1 MATLIMPYSSM
12 LLNGLR
18 ATGKEY
24 LKDINR
30 DVNGSGMDGIRIRE
44 FKPNTKSIRVELI
57 VPKLERSES
66 LGYILLKPIYK
77 ISLSTVNLI
86 DNIPDFRDIYSPK
99 DPRIKAIMG
108 YRVEAINR
116 SLLEMVLKFRELD
129 GRHLI
134 DALNYLN
141 RYLLNHFTSY
151 DRGLILSLA
160 LRESK
165 LYMQFKESVESRDTL
180 QIAKYLKILNSIDN
194 PISRLRKI
202 LEATGVDYF
211 RLIRRG
217 EELLRE
223 KS

>member
-1 MATLIMPYSSM
+1 M
-12 LLNGLR
+12 
-18 ATGKEY
+18 K
-24 LKDINR
+24 
-30 DVNGSGMDGIRIRE
+30 
-44 FKPNTKSIRVELI
+44 
-57 VPKLERSES
+57 
-66 LGYILLKPIYK
+66 
-77 ISLSTVNLI
+77 
-86 DNIPDFRDIYSPK
+86 
-99 DPRIKAIMG
+99 MG
-108 YRVEAINR
+108 NF
-116 SLLEMVLKFRELD
+116 KFRELD

-217 EELLRE
+217 EELHDL
-223 KS
+223 

>member
-1 MATLIMPYSSM
+1 
-12 LLNGLR
+12 
-18 ATGKEY
+18 
-24 LKDINR
+24 
-30 DVNGSGMDGIRIRE
+30 MDGIRIRE

-180 QIAKYLKILNSIDN
+180 QIAKYLKILNSID
-194 PISRLRKI
+194 I
-202 LEATGVDYF
+202 L
-211 RLIRRG
+211 
-217 EELLRE
+217 
-223 KS
+223 